1 MGRSF
6 HRLCQKG
13 FEMATEALEIAVGPS
28 ERSLVRVSLGI
39 FSARDNLDIAS
50 LFQVEASLV

>member
-1 MGRSF
+1 
-6 HRLCQKG
+6 
-13 FEMATEALEIAVGPS
+13 MAAEALEIAVGPS
-28 ERSLVRVSLGI
+28 ERSLVRVSFGT